1 MDKMPTRS
9 PYVLIAN
16 LLVAGVVGYW
26 MLSVG
31 SAALMVIGTLL
42 AYSAGW
48 TWPGLLHFAVVRD
61 NRLAAASATGVVQTG
76 LSLGAACGPL
86 LFGLTPHVVADGD
99 TGNQRIMVGP
109 LSQLAEATALCER
122 LERVSIACMPGPFG
136 GTPLQ
141 SAPAAQ

>member
-1 MDKMPTRS
+1 MDRMPTRS

-26 MLSVG
+26 MLSFG

-61 NRLAAASATGVVQTG
+61 NRLAAAS
-76 LSLGAACGPL
+76 P
-86 LFGLTPHVVADGD
+86 
-99 TGNQRIMVGP
+99 
-109 LSQLAEATALCER
+109 
-122 LERVSIACMPGPFG
+122 G
-136 GTPLQ
+136 GTMATRRRGRAPPDRP
-141 SAPAAQ
+141 APAAPTGGSPFTRSGQGSVHRCEG